1 MNQINELEIII
12 NKLAGIK
19 LRVDQTNEIALPP
32 IECLNRLV
40 SVRNAL
46 IEKEKAQAA
55 AQAEPTKTEE

>member
-1 MNQINELEIII
+1 MNPINELEIII

-19 LRVDQTNEIALPP
+19 LRVDQTNEIALPT
-32 IECLNRLV
+32 IECINRLV
-40 SVRNAL
+40 GVRNAL